1 MFFNCWGIFM
11 MFSTS
16 TSLSAFKKQAGEE
29 KETGEERE
37 TGDE

>member
-1 MFFNCWGIFM
+1 M

-37 TGDE
+37 EEEREARRKFSIF